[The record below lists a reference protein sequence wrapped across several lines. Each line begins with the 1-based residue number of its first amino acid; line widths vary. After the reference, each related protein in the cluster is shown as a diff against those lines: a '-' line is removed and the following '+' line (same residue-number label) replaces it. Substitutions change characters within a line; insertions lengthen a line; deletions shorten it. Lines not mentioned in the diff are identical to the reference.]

1 MRLRDSSAG
10 WGWMTRVLH
19 WSMAALILLQLGFG
33 AYIVQVVRDDLLTR
47 FALTQLHKSWGFV
60 VFVLALIRV
69 AWRALNPSR
78 PPLPPMPAWQARA
91 ARLSHRLLYVLMFL
105 MPLSGWVMA
114 SASPTQDLLQMQNMV
129 FETFALPDP
138 FVPGVASVETA
149 AWWVHT
155 VAAAVLALVL
165 AVHAA
170 AALRHQFVDRDHL
183 LARML
188 WRT

>member
-1 MRLRDSSAG
+1 MRLRDSAAG
-10 WGWMTRVLH
+10 WGWGSRLIH
-19 WSMAALILLQLGFG
+19 WTMAALILFQLGLG
-33 AYIVQVVRDDLLTR
+33 LYMTQAVPDLLAR
-47 FALTQLHKSWGFV
+47 FTLTQLHKSWGFV
-60 VFVLALIRV
+60 VFVLAIVRV
-69 AWRALNPSR
+69 TWRLANPVR
-78 PPLPPMPAWQARA
+78 PAFPAMPPWQLRA
-91 ARLSHRLLYVLMFL
+91 ARLSHRLLYVFMFL

-138 FVPGVASVETA
+138 FVPGVKSVEDA

-155 VAAAVLALVL
+155 VAALALTVLL

-170 AALRHQFVDRDHL
+170 AALRHQFVDRDDL

-188 WRT
+188 WRA